1 MSLLDCEN
9 NSENY
14 NFLNFYPQLKQFTNQ
29 LSSYIYDNGQYE
41 TIQRFQDMKI
51 KQVINNNNPA
61 LFQLKELIKETPLI
75 TFIQLASITQKDV
88 KQIFLSKEQQ
98 EKIKEIYQLSEQ
110 YQEEQEIN
118 QKKMEFIKQLKD
130 QQSNL
135 EEYIKELKE
144 SNNKYQND
152 VQQIQQQNEKFSK
165 DIEQLQ
171 KYKEEFEKKNKY
183 QPQKDE
189 SEYGYDMI
197 IQMKSVFDLQNI
209 PQISKDDT
217 ITNEIIY
224 SNQVKNNLQ
233 ENQQSSHLKQ
243 QGLKV
248 QLFNNYTNM
257 QMKNV
262 IIIGM
267 QGQRNK
273 GKTFILNSL
282 INEQFPSDY
291 HVSTPGICIKYHS
304 LNNKNIVYIDSEG
317 LGCPITIDY
326 ENNKHYQTFMDNKLN
341 KGCDDI
347 QSQENLSLDITNR
360 HQDLKA
366 TEQIQQDFIIENSNI
381 LIIVVS
387 YLTLDDQKL
396 IHSIS
401 QQFVIDKNNPK
412 QKKLLVVHN
421 LKEYHRPE
429 YVKKYMD
436 DLKMVFPLTQ
446 QPVNTYNKQY
456 DDENNIVYVDNI
468 KPHIN
473 HLVMAYSN
481 SEAGRIYNKFS
492 LYFLKQM
499 IELYQGS
506 INFNVPMKL
515 VDYLNKHLQ
524 SYVTLRKE
532 SDDVKQN
539 PQIKDFLEYNT
550 QKQAVMLKQGYII
563 DRVKELQVN
572 VFGSLQKDCSYSIVN
587 NDEKKERY
595 LLLEIPGS
603 AVFKKKFDKCQGQF
617 IIIIQQ
623 NSDLESKLGE
633 IQASTRK
640 LDEKYY
646 TIQICK
652 EKELW
657 NIHNDRQENLSN
669 GIYKFV
675 FTQDIQDDFE

>member
-1 MSLLDCEN
+1 
-9 NSENY
+9 
-14 NFLNFYPQLKQFTNQ
+14 
-29 LSSYIYDNGQYE
+29 
-41 TIQRFQDMKI
+41 MK
-51 KQVINNNNPA
+51 
-61 LFQLKELIKETPLI
+61 
-75 TFIQLASITQKDV
+75 
-88 KQIFLSKEQQ
+88 
-98 EKIKEIYQLSEQ
+98 
-110 YQEEQEIN
+110 
-118 QKKMEFIKQLKD
+118 KKW
-130 QQSNL
+130 N
-135 EEYIKELKE
+135 E
-144 SNNKYQND
+144 SNNSRTNRIAQK
-152 VQQIQQQNEKFSK
+152 
-165 DIEQLQ
+165 QLQ
-171 KYKEEFEKKNKY
+171 KYKEEFEKKNQY
-183 QPQKDE
+183 EPQKDE

-209 PQISKDDT
+209 S
-217 ITNEIIY
+217 
-224 SNQVKNNLQ
+224 
-233 ENQQSSHLKQ
+233 QSSQNDTNQRQ

-304 LNNKNIVYIDSEG
+304 LNNKNIAYIDSEG

-326 ENNKHYQTFMDNKLN
+326 ENNKHYQNFMDNKLN
-341 KGCDDI
+341 KGYEDI

-387 YLTLDDQKL
+387 NLTLDDQKL

-401 QQFVIDKNNPK
+401 QQFFIDKNNPK

-436 DLKMVFPLTQ
+436 DLKMVFPLTHY
-446 QPVNTYNKQY
+446 PVNTYNKQY
-456 DDENNIVYVDNI
+456 GDENNVVYVDNI

-481 SEAGRIYNKFS
+481 SEAGRIYNKFT

-532 SDDVKQN
+532 SDDAKQN
-539 PQIKDFLEYNT
+539 PQTKEFLEYCSQN
-550 QKQAVMLKQGYII
+550 QAVMLKQGYII

-587 NDEKKERY
+587 NDEKK
-595 LLLEIPGS
+595 
-603 AVFKKKFDKCQGQF
+603 D
-617 IIIIQQ
+617 Q
-623 NSDLESKLGE
+623 NSDLENKLGE

-646 TIQICK
+646 KIQICK

-657 NIHNDRQENLSN
+657 TEQKDRQENLSN

>member
-1 MSLLDCEN
+1 MDNSLLYC
-9 NSENY
+9 NSETIDYLNY
-14 NFLNFYPQLKQFTNQ
+14 FPQLKQF
-29 LSSYIYDNGQYE
+29 
-41 TIQRFQDMKI
+41 IQKFSNVLQINCQKELIQKFQNMSI
-51 KQVINNNNPA
+51 KQLLNNNNSS
-61 LFQLKELIKETPLI
+61 LSQIKDLIKETPLVLF
-75 TFIQLASITQKDV
+75 TELVQFAQKNQNQFPKIQE
-88 KQIFLSKEQQ
+88 SKS
-98 EKIKEIYQLSEQ
+98 KTLEIEVPLQNN
-110 YQEEQEIN
+110 QEEQETN
-118 QKKMEFIKQLKD
+118 QKKIIELQNELNSLQLQIQELENNHLISQNDQIKNTACEKSSSEKQQKGDEQNIEKKQL
-130 QQSNL
+130 
-135 EEYIKELKE
+135 
-144 SNNKYQND
+144 
-152 VQQIQQQNEKFSK
+152 
-165 DIEQLQ
+165 
-171 KYKEEFEKKNKY
+171 
-183 QPQKDE
+183 
-189 SEYGYDMI
+189 
-197 IQMKSVFDLQNI
+197 
-209 PQISKDDT
+209 
-217 ITNEIIY
+217 
-224 SNQVKNNLQ
+224 
-233 ENQQSSHLKQ
+233 
-243 QGLKV
+243 GLKV
-248 QLFNNYTNM
+248 QTFNCEKDLQM
-257 QMKNV
+257 QNV

-282 INEQFPSDY
+282 IDEQFPSDY

-326 ENNKHYQTFMDNKLN
+326 ENNRHYQTYMDNKLN
-341 KGCDDI
+341 KGCEDI

-429 YVKKYMD
+429 YVKKYME
-436 DLKMVFPLTQ
+436 DLKMVFPITY
-446 QPVNTYNKQY
+446 QPVNNYNKTH
-456 DDENNIVYVDNI
+456 DDENNIVFVDNI

-473 HLVMAYSN
+473 HLVMANSN
-481 SEAGRIYNKFS
+481 SEAGRIYNKFT
-492 LYFLKQM
+492 LYFLKQI

-506 INFNVPMKL
+506 TNFDVPTKL

-532 SDDVKQN
+532 SDDAKQN

-550 QKQAVMLKQGYII
+550 QKQAVMLKEGYII

-595 LLLEIPGS
+595 LLIEIPGS
-603 AVFKKKFDKCQGQF
+603 ANFKKKFDKWQGQF

-623 NSDLESKLGE
+623 NSDLESRLGE

-657 NIHNDRQENLSN
+657 NLNKDKYENLSN
-669 GIYKFV
+669 GIHKFV
-675 FTQDIQDDFE
+675 FTQDIQDDFD